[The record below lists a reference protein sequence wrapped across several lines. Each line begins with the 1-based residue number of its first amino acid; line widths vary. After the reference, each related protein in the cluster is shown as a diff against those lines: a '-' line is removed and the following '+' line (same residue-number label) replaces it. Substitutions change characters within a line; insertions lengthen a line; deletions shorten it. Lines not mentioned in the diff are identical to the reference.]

1 MCAMED
7 IIGRRQ
13 VERMVRGENAAD
25 RISEIRPRWMK
36 TPHDRGQL
44 QFLQS
49 RHKIRVAIP
58 GNGWGKSTTMAWE
71 LDMAI
76 QKDHPFNQDMLH
88 RWPTMGIWVCPKFQQ
103 FNIIKRQLEEEVF
116 TRPWSWN
123 ESRHFYHWPNGGQLH
138 IVSSDSDWEHI
149 QGIPVDFVCFDEH
162 PDRRLWNEFL
172 FRRRGKRKTRYMV
185 AATMTLGMTWFIK
198 EVVQKWE
205 HYHKELGLS
214 ADEARE
220 KQLHPDIWVW
230 DKGGIRDNPVMDAED
245 LKHYESIGHASNK
258 ELTIRLEGGYADFSG
273 DSVFSKESIDA
284 QLPNIKPGTDCA
296 MAAVD
301 NYAPEAPKLI
311 VPEGY
316 DATKLL
322 KQRIGGRSAR
332 HYVEWYPGMEVDG
345 GRITVWEPPSLDSTY
360 VIGADFAAGLVGRDY
375 DWAIVLK
382 KRADGFC
389 EQVAEAK
396 GWWGDANF
404 AEILYML
411 GLWYFNAFIC
421 GERQFGLPAL
431 RRLYDE
437 WKYPYIYRNR
447 LESSRSRR
455 PSDLLGHHR
464 SAGDTTIPNLRS
476 ALDKGTLVLRSRELV
491 EELRQYQYRPR
502 HATVN
507 PEEATSDQ
515 LVTSAPQG
523 MNDDGVLALAYSWH
537 AAKEVGRF
545 VLPVQDYAPG
555 TYGSIFDN
563 ARVLK
568 GLKPRR
574 ESTPKWY
581 TP

>member
-1 MCAMED
+1 MIRA
-7 IIGRRQ
+7 
-13 VERMVRGENAAD
+13 ENAAD
-25 RISEIRPRWMK
+25 RISELRPRWMK
-36 TPHDRGQL
+36 TPHQHGQL

-58 GNGWGKSTTMAWE
+58 GNGWGKTTTMGWE
-71 LDMAI
+71 IDMCV
-76 QKDHPFNQDMLH
+76 QKDHPFNRDLLY
-88 RWPTMGIWVCPKFQQ
+88 RWPTVAIWVCPKFQQ
-103 FNIIKRQLEEEVF
+103 FNIIKRQLEEEIF

-123 ESRHFYHWPNGGQLH
+123 ESRHFYQWPNGGQLH
-138 IVSSDSDWEHI
+138 IVSSDSEWEHI
-149 QGIPVDFVCFDEH
+149 QGIPVDLVAFDEH

-185 AATMTLGMTWFIK
+185 AATMTMGLTWFIK
-198 EVVQKWE
+198 EVVQPWE
-205 HYHKELGLS
+205 QHHKAMGLTG
-214 ADEARE
+214 EQARNQQ
-220 KQLHPDIWVW
+220 KHPDIWVW
-230 DKGGIRDNPVMDAED
+230 DKGGLRDNPAMDED
-245 LKHYESIGHASNK
+245 DRRHYESIGHASSK
-258 ELTIRLEGGYADFSG
+258 ELTVRLEGGYADFTG
-273 DSVFSKESIDA
+273 DSVFDKEALDRQLVHISKG
-284 QLPNIKPGTDCA
+284 QDCA
-296 MAAVD
+296 MAVCE
-301 NYAPEAPKLI
+301 NYSDKPTQII
-311 VPEGY
+311 VPDGY
-316 DATKLL
+316 DVKSLL

-332 HYVEWYPGMEVDG
+332 HYVEWYPGAPVDG
-345 GRITVWEPPSLDSTY
+345 GRITVWEPPALSSTY

-375 DWAIVLK
+375 DWCVVLK
-382 KRADGFC
+382 KREDGVC
-389 EQVAEAK
+389 EQVAEAR

-437 WKYPYIYRNR
+437 WHYPYIYRNR

-476 ALDKGTLVLRSRELV
+476 ALDKSSIVVRSGDLL

-502 HATVN
+502 TANVDHET
-507 PEEATSDQ
+507 ATSNQ
-515 LVTSAPQG
+515 LITSAPQG
-523 MNDDGVLALAYSWH
+523 MNDDGVLALAYAWH

-545 VLPVQDYAPG
+545 AMPIPEYAPG
-555 TYGSIFDN
+555 TYGQIFDN

-568 GLKPRR
+568 GLRPRNQLA
-574 ESTPKWY
+574 PKWY